1 VDLTDEI
8 VRASVAERLAALY
21 AGRPVVVGP
30 TILAGATGT
39 VSWLRELGCPVLV
52 ISTGHGAGPV
62 PGPSEAEVVE
72 IVAPEAD
79 SITDELRLMDRM
91 ARELPPGA
99 AAAVERFDPERAGV
113 WFTHP
118 FVTTD
123 EPIAGRPVT
132 FGRPAA
138 FLALEDKMT
147 ADAVWEAAGVPGAP
161 YRIVVNEPDA
171 LAAATEELAGPLGA
185 VWSGDTR
192 DGFNGAGNYVRWV
205 VDERD
210 RADAFHFFAPR
221 CDRVRVMPFLDGVPC
236 SIHGIVL
243 PDGTA
248 AFRPVEIATLRD
260 VGSRRFVYGGVGTTW
275 DPPDAD
281 RDAMR
286 DAVRR
291 VGAHLASAHGYR
303 GAFGI
308 DGVLTADGFLPTELN
323 SRMSAGATVV
333 SEVDRRFFT
342 LLQANL
348 VAGIDTGL
356 TVADLE
362 SLVPLMDARR
372 AAKAVALSEGNAKVG
387 GDVSFPV
394 AWDGRDFTR
403 ADHETGNT
411 LVAADTATGLFAK
424 IDPCAALVR
433 GQRLATVTTGLL
445 RFVDRELG
453 TDFGALEAAPDLRRL
468 GHKLGRQ

>member
-1 VDLTDEI
+1 MEDLSDDA
-8 VRASVAERLAALY
+8 VRAAVTARLAELY

-30 TILAGATGT
+30 SILAGATQA
-39 VSWLRELGCPVLV
+39 VSWLRGLGCPVLV
-52 ISTGHGAGPV
+52 VSTGRGAGPI
-62 PGPSEAEVVE
+62 PEADDAEVVE
-72 IVAPEAD
+72 IVPPDVD
-79 SITDELRLMDRM
+79 SVTDELRLMDRM
-91 ARELPPGA
+91 ARELPPAA
-99 AAAVERFDPERAGV
+99 AAAVERFDPAHEGV

-123 EPIAGRPVT
+123 EPIDGRPVT

-138 FLALEDKMT
+138 FLALEDKMV
-147 ADAVWEAAGVPGAP
+147 ADDVWEAAGVPGAP
-161 YRIVVNEPDA
+161 YRIVANEPEA
-171 LAAATEELAGPLGA
+171 LAAATDELAGPLGV
-185 VWSGDTR
+185 VWSGDAR
-192 DGFNGAGNYVRWV
+192 DGFNGGGNYVRWV
-205 VDERD
+205 LDERD
-210 RADAFHFFAPR
+210 RAGALHFFAPR
-221 CDRVRVMPFLDGVPC
+221 CDRVRVMPFLEGVPC
-236 SIHGIVL
+236 SIHGVVL

-260 VGSRRFVYGGVGTTW
+260 VGERRFVYGGIGTTW

-308 DGVLTADGFLPTELN
+308 DGVLTVDGFLPTELN

-333 SEVDRRFFT
+333 SEVDRWFFT

-348 VAGIDTGL
+348 VAGVDTGL

-362 SLVPLMDARR
+362 RLVPLMDARR
-372 AAKAVALSEGNAKVG
+372 AAKAVALSEGDAKVG
-387 GDVSFPV
+387 GDVTFPV
-394 AWDGRDFTR
+394 AWDGHDFAR

-411 LVAADTATGLFAK
+411 LVAADAATGLFAK
-424 IDPCAALVR
+424 LDPCAVLVR
-433 GQRLATVTTGLL
+433 GQRLATVNAGLF
-445 RFVDRELG
+445 RFVDREFG
-453 TDFGALEAAPDLRRL
+453 TGFGALEAAPDVRRPT
-468 GHKLGRQ
+468 RQ